1 MSLRGEEPVED
12 TRKSRAGKKMRE
24 RKNNAQEA
32 DASGS
37 PQIRIGQK
45 KLARAVER

>member
-24 RKNNAQEA
+24 RKKQRP
-32 DASGS
+32 GS
-37 PQIRIGQK
+37 
-45 KLARAVER
+45 